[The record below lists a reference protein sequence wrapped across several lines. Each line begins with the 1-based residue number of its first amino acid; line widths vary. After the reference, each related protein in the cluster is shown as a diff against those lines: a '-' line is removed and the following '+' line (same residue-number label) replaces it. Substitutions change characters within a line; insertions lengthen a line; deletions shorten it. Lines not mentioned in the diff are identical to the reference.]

1 MNPTSPAPNLTL
13 EVAKDCEAMSRRAA
27 ELILTELTR
36 KPDLLL
42 CASAGETPRGTSSWT
57 PGLASAGPSNG
68 AASDSTPSLVP
79 LLAECDRARTAT
91 RYATP

>member
-42 CASAGETPRGTSSWT
+42 CASAGETPTRAYELLGARYAREPALFDRVRVLQIDEWG
-57 PGLASAGPSNG
+57 GLAPGNPADTEITG
-68 AASDSTPSLVP
+68 
-79 LLAECDRARTAT
+79 
-91 RYATP
+91 